1 MISLHAE
8 VSDKENILKIHDVI
22 DNIEK
27 ELQKKLEC
35 HAVIHMDPI
44 STDDENT
51 LKLKKEINEIVKK
64 ENPEFSIHD
73 FRVVAG
79 DTHTNIIFDLLIPYG
94 ISDDEENIKKKIDD
108 EVKKLNKNYF
118 TVIEI
123 DKNFV

>member
-1 MISLHAE
+1 MDNKHIREAGS
-8 VSDKENILKIHDVI
+8 IFIH
-22 DNIEK
+22 
-27 ELQKKLEC
+27 LFPP
-35 HAVIHMDPI
+35 DP
-44 STDDENT
+44 

-94 ISDDEENIKKKIDD
+94 ISDDEETIKKKIDD